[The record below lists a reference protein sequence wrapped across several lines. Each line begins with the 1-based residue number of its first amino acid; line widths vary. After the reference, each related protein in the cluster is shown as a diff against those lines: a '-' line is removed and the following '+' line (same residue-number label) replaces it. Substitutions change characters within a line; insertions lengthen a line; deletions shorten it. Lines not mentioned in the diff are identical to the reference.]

1 MQAEV
6 MLKKTIDYLS
16 GHLPGFAE
24 LIVKIVI
31 CALIY
36 VIGKKL
42 IAKLVRVVRAML
54 DKSHVSPGAATFVVS
69 MLKIILYLTL
79 ILGIAMQ
86 FGLKESSVAAL
97 VASGGV
103 AIGLAL
109 QGGLSNLAGGFLIL
123 LFQPF
128 QIGDYIL
135 TQGQEGTV
143 QKIEILYTTLHTVDN
158 RKVIVPNGNLANNV
172 IVNVTAADRRKLEI
186 TVGISYED
194 SIQTAKAVLQRLLTE
209 HPLVLHDQEAQV
221 FVAELGESSVVLG
234 VRCWVKT
241 DQYFPVLWQLNE
253 QIKEAFDEAGIHI
266 PYPQMDV
273 HMNADKHSPASSAR
287 SDCVHEQ
294 VCMGLCDTYSFT

>member
-24 LIVKIVI
+24 LIVKIVL

-143 QKIEILYTTLHTVDN
+143 QKIEILYTTLHTIDN

-221 FVAELGESSVVLG
+221 FVTELGESSVVLG

-273 HMNADKHSPASSAR
+273 HMKQ
-287 SDCVHEQ
+287 E
-294 VCMGLCDTYSFT
+294 

>member
-143 QKIEILYTTLHTVDN
+143 QKIEILYTTLHTIDN

-273 HMNADKHSPASSAR
+273 HMNADKHSPA
-287 SDCVHEQ
+287 
-294 VCMGLCDTYSFT
+294 

>member
-42 IAKLVRVVRAML
+42 IAKLVRIVRSML

-143 QKIEILYTTLHTVDN
+143 QKIEILYTTLHTIDN

-273 HMNADKHSPASSAR
+273 YMKQ
-287 SDCVHEQ
+287 E
-294 VCMGLCDTYSFT
+294 

>member
-36 VIGKKL
+36 VVGKKL

-273 HMNADKHSPASSAR
+273 YMKQ
-287 SDCVHEQ
+287 E
-294 VCMGLCDTYSFT
+294 

>member
-36 VIGKKL
+36 VVGKKL

-273 HMNADKHSPASSAR
+273 HMKQ
-287 SDCVHEQ
+287 E
-294 VCMGLCDTYSFT
+294 

>member
-24 LIVKIVI
+24 LIVKIVL

-143 QKIEILYTTLHTVDN
+143 QKIEILYTTLHTIDN

-172 IVNVTAADRRKLEI
+172 IVNVTAAGRRKLVI
-186 TVGISYED
+186 TVGMSYED
-194 SIQTAKAVLQRLLTE
+194 SVQTAKAVLPRLLRE

-273 HMNADKHSPASSAR
+273 HMKQ
-287 SDCVHEQ
+287 E
-294 VCMGLCDTYSFT
+294 

>member
-273 HMNADKHSPASSAR
+273 HINADKHSPA
-287 SDCVHEQ
+287 
-294 VCMGLCDTYSFT
+294 

>member
-135 TQGQEGTV
+135 TQGQEGTL
-143 QKIEILYTTLHTVDN
+143 QKIEILYTTLHTIDN

-273 HMNADKHSPASSAR
+273 HMNADKHSPA
-287 SDCVHEQ
+287 
-294 VCMGLCDTYSFT
+294 

>member
-42 IAKLVRVVRAML
+42 IAKLVRIVRAML

-143 QKIEILYTTLHTVDN
+143 QKIEILYTTLHTIDN

-273 HMNADKHSPASSAR
+273 HMKQ
-287 SDCVHEQ
+287 E
-294 VCMGLCDTYSFT
+294 

>member
-24 LIVKIVI
+24 LIVKIVL

-143 QKIEILYTTLHTVDN
+143 QKIEILYTTLHTIDN

-266 PYPQMDV
+266 PYLQMDV
-273 HMNADKHSPASSAR
+273 HMKQ
-287 SDCVHEQ
+287 E
-294 VCMGLCDTYSFT
+294 

>member
-42 IAKLVRVVRAML
+42 IAKLVRIVRSML

-143 QKIEILYTTLHTVDN
+143 QKIEILYTTLHTIDN

-194 SIQTAKAVLQRLLTE
+194 SIQTAKTVLQRLLTE

-273 HMNADKHSPASSAR
+273 HMKQ
-287 SDCVHEQ
+287 E
-294 VCMGLCDTYSFT
+294 

>member
-6 MLKKTIDYLS
+6 LLKQTIDYLS

-123 LFQPF
+123 LFQLC
-128 QIGDYIL
+128 QIGDYITFYADGSCIPGSPGSKL
-135 TQGQEGTV
+135 RINACSVINKIDVKARGFDFFRRHISGQLV
-143 QKIEILYTTLHTVDN
+143 N
-158 RKVIVPNGNLANNV
+158 NGAYHLQMPKFFC
-172 IVNVTAADRRKLEI
+172 ADRGSPRATSTKKPCAARVTGRKRERKR
-186 TVGISYED
+186 EC
-194 SIQTAKAVLQRLLTE
+194 AKCRLAPFL
-209 HPLVLHDQEAQV
+209 
-221 FVAELGESSVVLG
+221 
-234 VRCWVKT
+234 
-241 DQYFPVLWQLNE
+241 
-253 QIKEAFDEAGIHI
+253 
-266 PYPQMDV
+266 
-273 HMNADKHSPASSAR
+273 
-287 SDCVHEQ
+287 
-294 VCMGLCDTYSFT
+294 

>member
-42 IAKLVRVVRAML
+42 IAKLVRIVRAML

-143 QKIEILYTTLHTVDN
+143 QKIEILYTTLHTIDN

-273 HMNADKHSPASSAR
+273 YMKQ
-287 SDCVHEQ
+287 E
-294 VCMGLCDTYSFT
+294 

>member
-24 LIVKIVI
+24 LIVKIVL

-143 QKIEILYTTLHTVDN
+143 QKIEILYTTLHTIDN

-273 HMNADKHSPASSAR
+273 HMIAK
-287 SDCVHEQ
+287 
-294 VCMGLCDTYSFT
+294 

>member
-24 LIVKIVI
+24 LIVKIVL

-54 DKSHVSPGAATFVVS
+54 DKSHMSPGAATFVVS

-143 QKIEILYTTLHTVDN
+143 QKIEILYTTLHTIDN

-221 FVAELGESSVVLG
+221 FVTELGESSVVLG

-273 HMNADKHSPASSAR
+273 HMKQ
-287 SDCVHEQ
+287 E
-294 VCMGLCDTYSFT
+294 